1 MLYER
6 EVKPYKL
13 DTRSLALAIKN
24 CKVNREVKGIEK
36 HKVALISF
44 KRLRTGDISVGI
56 EYEIMNDKDL
66 LTEKHYTV
74 VDTEQ
79 RALAFFVGYGVYD
92 VVWLKEES

>member
-1 MLYER
+1 MLYKR
-6 EVKPYKL
+6 KVKPYKL

-24 CKVNREVKGIEK
+24 CKVNREVRGIEK

-44 KRLRTGDISVGI
+44 KRLRTGNISVGI
-56 EYEIMNDKDL
+56 EYEIMHDEDL

-74 VDTEQ
+74 VETEQ
-79 RALAFFVGYGVYD
+79 HALAFFVGYGIYD